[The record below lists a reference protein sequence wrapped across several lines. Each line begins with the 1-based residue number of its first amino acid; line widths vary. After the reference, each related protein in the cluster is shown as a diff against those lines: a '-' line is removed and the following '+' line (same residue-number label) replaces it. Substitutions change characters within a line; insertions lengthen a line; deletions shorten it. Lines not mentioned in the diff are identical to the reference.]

1 MNSGTGKLTTKTIA
15 VIIIVAVL
23 NAVGLSP
30 VVMVFVT
37 GIVFVIWLVTRRA
50 QMREVERIFEFY
62 VAADAILREEER
74 RWGRNIVGAWMPGQ
88 VGAVQSVGLQEF
100 VDEHGV

>member
-37 GIVFVIWLVTRRA
+37 GIVFVI
-50 QMREVERIFEFY
+50 
-62 VAADAILREEER
+62 
-74 RWGRNIVGAWMPGQ
+74 
-88 VGAVQSVGLQEF
+88 
-100 VDEHGV
+100 